1 MDRLRCQCG
10 YVVET
15 PSKFDL
21 LGKTCPNCACILLDD
36 LGLGRIVAR
45 NCLGL
50 GKKKRTLKIIKEAE
64 PNPNE
69 SISYTSESLS
79 SEELAELEELN
90 SLVDEMEESSNEED
104 ASNVE

>member
-1 MDRLRCQCG
+1 MEKLRCQCG

-15 PSKFDL
+15 YSKFDL
-21 LGKTCPNCACILLDD
+21 LGKTCPNCACVLLDD

-45 NCLGL
+45 KRLGL
-50 GKKKRTLKIIKEAE
+50 GVKKRELKVIREAQ
-64 PNPNE
+64 PDK

-79 SEELAELEELN
+79 SEELTELEELN
-90 SLVDEMEESSNEED
+90 SLVDEMEEASNEED